1 MIIVIDIGNTSIKI
15 AVMDHSHIYKV
26 IRSNTKGFSSDLSN
40 LLDSYKDIHQAAIC
54 NVGVFP
60 KELLQ
65 YLKEKIENVFEI
77 NNSIKLPFNNHY
89 KSLTLGNDRIA
100 LVAGALS
107 ILKENKPVL
116 VIDTGTCVTY
126 DFLNKEKEYHGGA
139 ISPGLKL
146 RYESLHNFTAN
157 LPLLHPQHTNELIG
171 NTTQSSIHSG
181 VMNGLA
187 LEIKATI
194 KQYRK
199 LNKDLEVFITG
210 GDSDLLI
217 KQLKNRFFATPFL
230 MLHGIYYLF
239 LFNKNL

>member
-15 AVMDHSHIYKV
+15 AVMDQVSIYKV
-26 IRSNTKGFSSDLSN
+26 IRSDVSSFIKDLIH
-40 LLDSYKDIHQAAIC
+40 LQESYKDIYDVAIC

-65 YLKEKIENVFEI
+65 YLKVKFQTVFEV

-89 KSLTLGNDRIA
+89 QSLTLGNDRIA

-107 ILKENKPVL
+107 FSRANRAIL

-126 DFLNKEKEYHGGA
+126 DFLNKEKNYYGGA

-157 LPLLHPQHTNELIG
+157 LPLLQPEYVQELVG

-194 KQYRK
+194 KQYK
-199 LNKDLEVFITG
+199 KTNKNLEVFITG
-210 GDSDLLI
+210 GDSNLLI

-230 MLHGIYYLF
+230 MLHGIYQLYI
-239 LFNKNL
+239 FNKNL